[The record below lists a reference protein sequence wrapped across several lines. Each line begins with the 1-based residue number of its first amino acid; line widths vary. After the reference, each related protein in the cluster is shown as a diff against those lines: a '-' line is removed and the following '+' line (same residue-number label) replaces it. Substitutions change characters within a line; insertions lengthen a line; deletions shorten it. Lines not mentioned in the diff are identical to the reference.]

1 MLKRVGHYIYQILK
15 VQYFVDMVSVSFPIN
30 FMVKSHIYQ
39 SISIKIKLFLLN
51 IDIPEKNCVG
61 HYGSTILALLAQ
73 LLFFLLDMFIQ
84 VFMFFFDR
92 FLIILGGE
100 GGCLDR
106 FFNRLLTRDPASEV
120 CSVLR

>member
-1 MLKRVGHYIYQILK
+1 MYKKCQ
-15 VQYFVDMVSVSFPIN
+15 DET
-30 FMVKSHIYQ
+30 KSTP
-39 SISIKIKLFLLN
+39 SLLLRLHLHRT
-51 IDIPEKNCVG
+51 G
-61 HYGSTILALLAQ
+61 
-73 LLFFLLDMFIQ
+73 LFFCFTKMVIHLGYECCLTKVIHIFFTGY
-84 VFMFFFDR
+84 VYSGFYVVFFDR